1 MIKKTTTELVY
12 FLAILLVLSLLQ
24 HSDLLTSPFGRIDLM
39 VEKGNFFHPLLWTS
53 LIYILIG
60 FVRLIIKYIVFLKNR
75 KKK

>member
-1 MIKKTTTELVY
+1 
-12 FLAILLVLSLLQ
+12 
-24 HSDLLTSPFGRIDLM
+24 M